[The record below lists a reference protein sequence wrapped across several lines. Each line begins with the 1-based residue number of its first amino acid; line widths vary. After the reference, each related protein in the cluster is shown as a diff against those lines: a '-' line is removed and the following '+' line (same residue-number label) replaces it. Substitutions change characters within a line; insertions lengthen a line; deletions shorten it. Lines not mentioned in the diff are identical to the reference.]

1 MGPVR
6 LLAESKGDNIYQFS
20 ARDIDGKVTDLSK
33 YEGQV
38 CVVVNVASKW
48 GLTKANYTQLVQ
60 LHEKYNQVSPS
71 NSLQP
76 ATQHIDIYITDG

>member
-38 CVVVNVASKW
+38 CVVVNVASK
-48 GLTKANYTQLVQ
+48 
-60 LHEKYNQVSPS
+60 
-71 NSLQP
+71 
-76 ATQHIDIYITDG
+76 